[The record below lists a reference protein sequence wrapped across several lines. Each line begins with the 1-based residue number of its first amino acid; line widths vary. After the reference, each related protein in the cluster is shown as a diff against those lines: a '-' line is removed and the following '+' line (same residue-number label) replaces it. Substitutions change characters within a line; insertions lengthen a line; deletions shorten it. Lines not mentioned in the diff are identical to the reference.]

1 MHMTVDIDNLPE
13 TSTQNK
19 SHKKN
24 YQKRSLKE
32 PSSPPS
38 PTPQPTFLKKPVRA
52 VIDKSVLAA
61 FLNQTSDGEKKE
73 LIQDKSEGSVKLWT
87 RCGYCQVYLK
97 VSNLE
102 KHLGKCC
109 AKLGMVIKK

>member
-1 MHMTVDIDNLPE
+1 MTVDNIPG

-19 SHKKN
+19 SQQHNYKK
-24 YQKRSLKE
+24 KSLKE
-32 PSSPPS
+32 PSPP
-38 PTPQPTFLKKPVRA
+38 PPPTFLKKPVRP

-61 FLNQTSDGEKKE
+61 FLNQTSDEEKKE
-73 LIQDKSEGSVKLWT
+73 LIQDKSESSGNLWT